1 MFNFISLASGSS
13 GNCYYLYTE
22 RTGVLLDLGIG
33 LRNLR
38 KCFKEYGLSLS
49 NVHYILVTHD
59 HADHIKSVGSLS
71 EKMDIPVYA
80 TRLVHSGID
89 KNYCVKH
96 KVGNDKRRF
105 VEKNAPFQLGDFSVT
120 AFNVPHD
127 SSENVGYVIRHKD
140 TVFCLLTDVGH
151 QTEEMQAVIQEADYL
166 VIEANYDEGMLE
178 TGPYPAYLKARIK
191 SGNGHLSNDMCAKM
205 IAEWK
210 SERLKRVW
218 LCHISEENNTPALAL
233 SAVVN
238 KLNEDLGAGK
248 HIPQVEVL
256 KRRSPMGIYELE

>member
-38 KCFKEYGLSLS
+38 KCFKEYGLSFS
-49 NVHYILVTHD
+49 NIHYILVTHD

-96 KVGNDKRRF
+96 KVGHEKRCF
-105 VEKNAPFQLGDFSVT
+105 VETNVPFQLGDLSVT

-127 SSENVGYVIRHKD
+127 SSENVGYMIRHND

-151 QTEEMQAVIQEADYL
+151 QTEEMQTVIQDADYL
-166 VIEANYDEGMLE
+166 VIEANYDERMLE
-178 TGPYPAYLKARIK
+178 NGPYPAYLKARIK
-191 SGNGHLSNDMCAKM
+191 SGNGHLSNDLCAKM

-233 SAVVN
+233 SAVAN
-238 KLNEDLGAGK
+238 RLNEDAETGK

>member
-1 MFNFISLASGSS
+1 MFNFISFASGSS

-22 RTGVLLDLGIG
+22 HTGVLLDLGIG

-38 KCFKEYGLSLS
+38 KCFKEYGLSFS

-71 EKMDIPVYA
+71 EKMNIPVYA

-96 KVGNDKRRF
+96 KVGQEMRRF
-105 VEKNAPFQLGDFSVT
+105 VEKNTPFQLGDLSVT

-127 SSENVGYVIRHKD
+127 SSENVGYMISHND

-151 QTEEMQAVIQEADYL
+151 LTEEMEAVIQQADYV
-166 VIEANYDEGMLE
+166 VIEANYDEVMLE
-178 TGPYPAYLKARIK
+178 NGPYPAYLKSRIK
-191 SGNGHLSNDMCAKM
+191 NGNGHLSNAKCAKM
-205 IAEWK
+205 IAEWR
-210 SERLKRVW
+210 SEKLKRVW
-218 LCHISEENNTPALAL
+218 LCHLSEENNTPALAL

-238 KLNEDLGAGK
+238 MLNEDATSGRN
-248 HIPQVEVL
+248 IPLVEVL